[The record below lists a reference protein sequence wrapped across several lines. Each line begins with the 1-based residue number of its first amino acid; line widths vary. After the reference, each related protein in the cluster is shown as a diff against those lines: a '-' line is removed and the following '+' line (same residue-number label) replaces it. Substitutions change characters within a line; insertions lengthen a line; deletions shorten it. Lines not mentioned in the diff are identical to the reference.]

1 MTHPSREWSEAKV
14 RVALFT
20 DTLADV
26 NGPARFIQNVAAQA
40 RRRGL
45 PLTILTSTRKPCP
58 AEPNII
64 NVPPR
69 ATLPLPRYPELA
81 LALPPLRRLLHHVRR
96 LDPDVVHV
104 STPGPVGLLG
114 VWAAR
119 ALRRPLLGVYHTDF
133 PAYVERLFRS
143 PRLAGAARLAMRAFY
158 SRFAGVFARSG
169 EYARALERLGLPS
182 DRILPL
188 RPGIDTRLFSPLRR
202 EPAVWNTIPGARPD
216 AVKVLYVGRVS
227 VEKNLPLLVEVWRG
241 VRAAAEAQLVVVGG
255 GPYLDAMRKALEA
268 HDAVFVGYRFGE
280 ELARLYASS
289 DLFVFPSATDTL
301 GQVVMEAQCSGLAT
315 LVSDRGGPRE
325 MVLDGSTGLVLP
337 ADDPRAWIEAIV
349 ALVRDEPRRRAM
361 GHAAA
366 RHMRDYSIERSFDDW
381 WSAHQHAA
389 RQADSGHTTRFP

>member
-1 MTHPSREWSEAKV
+1 M

-45 PLTILTSTRKPCP
+45 SLTVLTSTRKPCP
-58 AEPNII
+58 DEPNII

-81 LALPPLRRLLHHVRR
+81 LALPPPHRMMHHVRR
-96 LDPDVVHV
+96 LDPQVVHV

-169 EYARALERLGLPS
+169 EYARALERLGLPP

-202 EPAVWNTIPGARPD
+202 DPVVWDSIPGARSD

-241 VRAAAEAQLVVVGG
+241 VRAAAEAQLIVVGG
-255 GPYLDAMRKALEA
+255 GPYLDTMRAALEG
-268 HDAVFVGYRFGE
+268 HDAVFAGYRFGE
-280 ELARLYASS
+280 ELARLYASA

-301 GQVVMEAQCSGLAT
+301 GQVVMEAQCSGLPT

-325 MVLDGSTGLVLP
+325 MVLEGVTGRVLP
-337 ADDPRAWIEAIV
+337 ADDARAWIDAIV
-349 ALVRDEPRRRAM
+349 ALVRDGPRRRAM
-361 GHAAA
+361 GHAAS
-366 RHMRDYSIERSFDDW
+366 RHMREYSIERSFDDW
-381 WSAHQHAA
+381 WSAHRHAA
-389 RQADSGHTTRFP
+389 RQADSGHATRFP